1 MGHIPKDE
9 SINIDVLK
17 FEESQKSNHSSCNYD
32 RSKWIYF
39 PDFYSEYRYILGT
52 IGKNSLITI
61 GINPSTAHPNCVD
74 NTIKSVERLAINNG
88 FDSFIMCNVYAQR
101 STEPNSMD
109 KNFNEK
115 LHLENLNAFRWIFE
129 KVDTQPIIWAAWG
142 TNIDKRDYLKACLI
156 EIEKLSSE
164 YNSRWVKA
172 GNLSKK
178 GHPHHPLYLPKNTIF
193 EECNIKKY
201 MSDL

>member
-1 MGHIPKDE
+1 
-9 SINIDVLK
+9 
-17 FEESQKSNHSSCNYD
+17 
-32 RSKWIYF
+32 
-39 PDFYSEYRYILGT
+39 
-52 IGKNSLITI
+52 
-61 GINPSTAHPNCVD
+61 
-74 NTIKSVERLAINNG
+74 
-88 FDSFIMCNVYAQR
+88 MCNVYAQR

-156 EIEKLSSE
+156 EIEKLSSK

-193 EECNIKKY
+193 EEFNIKKY
-201 MSDL
+201 ISNL